1 MRFALPTVL
10 FAATIFFVLGVTQPL
25 LTVERL
31 YFFDERPSLVAMTG
45 TLASEGDWAIAGVIA
60 LFSLIFPAAKLL
72 LLHIA
77 AYGPATHAL
86 VPGTGQLVDDGRA
99 AGRDRDLRRQD
110 ERPGGGGDP
119 AGSLVLRGIGRAD
132 RGGVVAG
139 KGPKLG
145 NRGL

>member
-31 YFFDERPSLVAMTG
+31 YFFDERPSLVGMIG

-77 AYGPATHAL
+77 AYGPATHAPVPAWFRALANWSMMDVLL
-86 VPGTGQLVDDGRA
+86 VAIVIFAAKTSGLATAVTQPGLWFFAGSVVLTVAASWLVK
-99 AGRDRDLRRQD
+99 
-110 ERPGGGGDP
+110 RPG
-119 AGSLVLRGIGRAD
+119 R
-132 RGGVVAG
+132 
-139 KGPKLG
+139 
-145 NRGL
+145 